1 MSTRPQLP
9 LGPDSPTTEKDR
21 TMDDEAKKR
30 IRRLEG
36 QLIAQRA
43 FIGLALANPTRDH
56 VEAVFETPALVKFYV
71 DEPETSE
78 IPKIVAEGFAYEKS
92 RLKHHYDSFKDAY
105 ADGANPSENVLRLR
119 GAIACI
125 EAHFTLFFF
134 VLAKENLTELTK
146 IAESIKKADYSG
158 EIASRPAAFK
168 VGFNQTKE
176 YISSNLME
184 IIEGWDSLGGKR

>member
-1 MSTRPQLP
+1 MSTRPQPP

-105 ADGANPSENVLRLR
+105 ARRRQSIGERAAAEGSYCLHRSTLHAVFLRARQGEPDGAHEDCRVDQKGRLLR
-119 GAIACI
+119 
-125 EAHFTLFFF
+125 
-134 VLAKENLTELTK
+134 
-146 IAESIKKADYSG
+146 
-158 EIASRPAAFK
+158 
-168 VGFNQTKE
+168 
-176 YISSNLME
+176 
-184 IIEGWDSLGGKR
+184 